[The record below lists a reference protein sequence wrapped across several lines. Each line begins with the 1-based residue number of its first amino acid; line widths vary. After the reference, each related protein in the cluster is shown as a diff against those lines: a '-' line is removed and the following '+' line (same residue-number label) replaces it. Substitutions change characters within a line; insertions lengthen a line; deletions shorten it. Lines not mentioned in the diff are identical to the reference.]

1 MEKYIFARSSD
12 SASYYPN
19 NKPYDFRVHLD
30 NALDL
35 HGYWKI
41 GISEF
46 FTKTSPT
53 KTPLYVFSNICE
65 FSSVSGQEQP
75 ILRIIQPD
83 LSYGWNEKF
92 YPIYYIPIKITDLTN
107 LHLYIKDESG
117 LDATFIDSEVWVTLH
132 LIRYPF

>member
-46 FTKTSPT
+46 FTQRHHQQRQS
-53 KTPLYVFSNICE
+53 L
-65 FSSVSGQEQP
+65 
-75 ILRIIQPD
+75 
-83 LSYGWNEKF
+83 
-92 YPIYYIPIKITDLTN
+92 IKHRRN
-107 LHLYIKDESG
+107 LL
-117 LDATFIDSEVWVTLH
+117 LH
-132 LIRYPF
+132 

>member
-53 KTPLYVFSNICE
+53 KTVIDKTSAKPVTTLVNFKPLYVFSNICE
-65 FSSVSGQEQP
+65 F
-75 ILRIIQPD
+75 
-83 LSYGWNEKF
+83 
-92 YPIYYIPIKITDLTN
+92 
-107 LHLYIKDESG
+107 
-117 LDATFIDSEVWVTLH
+117 
-132 LIRYPF
+132 